1 MSNEVTVRQIFT
13 PSRIEVRE
21 GDGTAGG
28 PHVIE
33 GYAVRFGERSR
44 CQYRD
49 TEVEVYEVIDPG
61 AITRELLDGCDI
73 RLTVFHDDLRILGR
87 SRRGEG
93 TLTYDVDEQGVRY
106 RCELPD
112 TADGRMVYEL
122 VRRGDLAGSSFK
134 FEVFYADATAVETI
148 TEQADDGHTIAEVHI
163 RRVERVLDFTVA
175 ANPVYPTTTAEVRD
189 AIEGAVS
196 GAAQVAAQAG
206 EPVAQ
211 TEETVA
217 QAEEPTVQAS
227 APDGAQAAP
236 ADEESGAD
244 PDEEI
249 DTQEAEVLARAIDS
263 HYQNHN
269 PQNQAEMPNRETTSQ
284 GPSLTTLVRDAI
296 AQRPG
301 RVEFIIQQRAEGEGG
316 GSQTP
321 ATPTDTV
328 QPNTI
333 TTTHADAGSLVPLHV
348 QQVID
353 DVEEGLIYDKV
364 GINLTHSNA
373 GEFVWPYWTAGAVQ
387 IVGETEKLV
396 PSELTVGKLT
406 ARPERM
412 GITFE
417 MSYESF
423 YQTEGVMEKIVRKAL
438 ALAAQRGINALLL
451 SPTKPKGAASIQGP
465 FVAAKAKAVTL
476 PSNLTYKSINAI
488 KAKLLETGLAL
499 NPVWVMSAARNC
511 ELEATPRDAGSGIMM
526 IEDGK
531 LSGYPVF
538 VSHQVTDDYL
548 FLGDFAYQPAGFFGE
563 MRLIV
568 DPYTGA
574 DRNMIK
580 ITLNF
585 GFATT
590 TLRPAAFVA
599 GKFATA

>member
-1 MSNEVTVRQIFT
+1 MSKEVTVRQIFT
-13 PSRIEVRE
+13 PSRIEVRD
-21 GDGTAGG
+21 GDGAADG

-148 TEQADDGHTIAEVHI
+148 TGQADDGHTIAEVHI
-163 RRVERVLDFTVA
+163 KRIERVLDFTVA

-189 AIEGAVS
+189 AIEGAGVEDS
-196 GAAQVAAQAG
+196 
-206 EPVAQ
+206 EHS
-211 TEETVA
+211 ED
-217 QAEEPTVQAS
+217 S
-227 APDGAQAAP
+227 
-236 ADEESGAD
+236 ES
-244 PDEEI
+244 P
-249 DTQEAEVLARAIDS
+249 EAEVLAREIDS
-263 HYQNHN
+263 NYQNHN
-269 PQNQAEMPNRETTSQ
+269 PQNQAEMPTEETTVQ
-284 GPSLTTLVRDAI
+284 APSLTTLVRDAI

-301 RVEFIIQQRAEGEGG
+301 RVEFVIQQRAEGG
-316 GSQTP
+316 
-321 ATPTDTV
+321 DTV
-328 QPNTI
+328 SANALKVTD
-333 TTTHADAGSLVPLHV
+333 ADAGSLVPLRI
-348 QQVID
+348 QQVLD

-373 GEFVWPYWTAGAVQ
+373 GEFVWPYWTSGSVQ

-423 YQTEGVMEKIVRKAL
+423 YQTEGVMENIVRKAL

-451 SPTKPKGAASIQGP
+451 SPTKPTGAASIQGP

-538 VSHQVTDDYL
+538 VSHQATDDYL

-590 TLRPAAFVA
+590 TLRPEAFVA

>member
-13 PSRIEVRE
+13 PSRIEARD
-21 GDGTAGG
+21 GDGAAGA

-61 AITRELLDGCDI
+61 AITRELLDSCDI

-93 TLTYDVDEQGVRY
+93 TLTYDVDERGVRY

-112 TADGRMVYEL
+112 TADGSMVYEL

-134 FEVFYADATAVETI
+134 FEVFYADATAVETV
-148 TEQADDGHTIAEVHI
+148 TEQAEDGHTIVEVHI

-189 AIEGAVS
+189 AIAGAVS
-196 GAAQVAAQAG
+196 GAAQTAAQAG

-211 TEETVA
+211 
-217 QAEEPTVQAS
+217 AEEPVLQ
-227 APDGAQAAP
+227 

-269 PQNQAEMPNRETTSQ
+269 PQNQAEMPTEETTVQ
-284 GPSLTTLVRDAI
+284 APSLTTLVRDAI

-301 RVEFIIQQRAEGEGG
+301 RVEFIIQQRAEGD
-316 GSQTP
+316 SQTP

-328 QPNTI
+328 SANALKVTN
-333 TTTHADAGSLVPLHV
+333 ADAGALVPLRI
-348 QQVID
+348 QQVLD

-373 GEFVWPYWTAGAVQ
+373 GEFVWPYWTSGAVQ

-423 YQTEGVMEKIVRKAL
+423 YQTEGVMEKIVRKAI
-438 ALAAQRGINALLL
+438 ALAAQRGINTLLL
-451 SPTKPKGAASIQGP
+451 SPTKPTGAASIQGP
-465 FVAAKAKAVTL
+465 FVAAVGASKVVTL
-476 PSNLTYKSINAI
+476 PSTLTYKSINAI
-488 KAKLLETGLAL
+488 KAKLLATGLAL
-499 NPVWVMSAARNC
+499 NPVWVMSAASYCN
-511 ELEATPRDAGSGIMM
+511 LEATPRDTGSGIMM
-526 IEDGK
+526 IENGK
-531 LSGYPVF
+531 LCGYPVF
-538 VSHQVTDDYL
+538 VSHAVTDSYIM
-548 FLGDFAYQPAGFFGE
+548 LGDFAYQPAGFFGE

-580 ITLNF
+580 FTLNF
-585 GFATT
+585 GFATA
-590 TLRPAAFVA
+590 TLRPEAFVA
-599 GKFATA
+599 GKFTTA

>member
-13 PSRIEVRE
+13 PSRIEVRD
-21 GDGTAGG
+21 GDGAAGG

-93 TLTYDVDEQGVRY
+93 TLTYEVDEQGVRY

-163 RRVERVLDFTVA
+163 KRIERVLDFTVA

-189 AIEGAVS
+189 AIEGGGS
-196 GAAQVAAQAG
+196 S
-206 EPVAQ
+206 EDP
-211 TEETVA
+211 ENPENP
-217 QAEEPTVQAS
+217 EN
-227 APDGAQAAP
+227 
-236 ADEESGAD
+236 ADDSEDSENPEDS
-244 PDEEI
+244 
-249 DTQEAEVLARAIDS
+249 EAEVLAREIDS
-263 HYQNHN
+263 NYQNHN
-269 PQNQAEMPNRETTSQ
+269 PQNQAEMPTEETTTQ
-284 GPSLTTLVRDAI
+284 APSLTTLVRDAI

-301 RVEFIIQQRAEGEGG
+301 RVEFIIQQRAEGD
-316 GSQTP
+316 SQTP

-328 QPNTI
+328 SANALKVTN
-333 TTTHADAGSLVPLHV
+333 ADAGSLVPLRI
-348 QQVID
+348 QQVLD

-373 GEFVWPYWTAGAVQ
+373 GEFVWPYWTCGSVQ

-396 PSELTVGKLT
+396 PSELTTGKLT

-451 SPTKPKGAASIQGP
+451 SPTKPTGAASIQGP
-465 FVAAKAKAVTL
+465 FVVAKAKAVTL
-476 PSNLTYKSINAI
+476 PSTLTYKSINAI
-488 KAKLLETGLAL
+488 KAKLLATGLAL

-511 ELEATPRDAGSGIMM
+511 ELEATPRDTGSGIMM

-538 VSHQVTDDYL
+538 VSHQATDDYM

-580 ITLNF
+580 FTLNF
-585 GFATT
+585 GFATA
-590 TLRPAAFVA
+590 TLRPEAFVA

>member
-13 PSRIEVRE
+13 PSRIEARD
-21 GDGTAGG
+21 GDGAAGA

-61 AITRELLDGCDI
+61 AITRELLDSCDI

-112 TADGRMVYEL
+112 TADGSMVYEL

-134 FEVFYADATAVETI
+134 FEVFYADATAVETV
-148 TEQADDGHTIAEVHI
+148 TEQAEDGHTIVEVHI

-189 AIEGAVS
+189 AIAGAVS
-196 GAAQVAAQAG
+196 GAAQAATVQAAGQVAQVEQAAQA
-206 EPVAQ
+206 
-211 TEETVA
+211 
-217 QAEEPTVQAS
+217 AEEPDED
-227 APDGAQAAP
+227 PDGE
-236 ADEESGAD
+236 DDG
-244 PDEEI
+244 
-249 DTQEAEVLARAIDS
+249 EAEVLARAIDN

-269 PQNQAEMPNRETTSQ
+269 PQNQAEMPKPETTSQ
-284 GPSLTTLVRDAI
+284 APSLTTLVRDAI

-301 RVEFIIQQRAEGEGG
+301 RVEFIIQQRADDSGG
-316 GSQTP
+316 AQSP

-328 QPNTI
+328 SANALQVTN
-333 TTTHADAGSLVPLHV
+333 ADAGSLVPLRV

-373 GEFVWPYWTAGAVQ
+373 GEFVWPYWTSGAVQ

-396 PSELTVGKLT
+396 PSELAVGKLT

-423 YQTEGVMEKIVRKAL
+423 YQTEGVMENIVRKAI

-465 FVAAKAKAVTL
+465 FVAAKAKAVAL
-476 PSNLTYKSINAI
+476 PAALTYKSVNAI
-488 KAKLLETGLAL
+488 KAQLLATGLAL

-526 IEDGK
+526 IEDDK
-531 LSGYPVF
+531 LCGYPVF
-538 VSHQVTDDYL
+538 VSHQATDDYL

-585 GFATT
+585 GFATA
-590 TLRPAAFVA
+590 TLRPEAFVA

>member
-13 PSRIEVRE
+13 PSRIEARD
-21 GDGTAGG
+21 GDGAADG

-93 TLTYDVDEQGVRY
+93 TLTYEVDEQGVRY

-112 TADGRMVYEL
+112 TADGSMVYEL

-148 TEQADDGHTIAEVHI
+148 TEQAEDGHTIVEVHI
-163 RRVERVLDFTVA
+163 KRIERVLDFTVA

-189 AIEGAVS
+189 AIAGAVS
-196 GAAQVAAQAG
+196 GAAQAATAQAG
-206 EPVAQ
+206 EQVAESAEA
-211 TEETVA
+211 TE
-217 QAEEPTVQAS
+217 
-227 APDGAQAAP
+227 G
-236 ADEESGAD
+236 
-244 PDEEI
+244 
-249 DTQEAEVLARAIDS
+249 EVLAREIDS
-263 HYQNHN
+263 NYQNHN
-269 PQNQAEMPNRETTSQ
+269 PQNQAEMPTEETTTQ
-284 GPSLTTLVRDAI
+284 APSLTAQVRDAI

-301 RVEFIIQQRAEGEGG
+301 RVEFVIQQRAESG
-316 GSQTP
+316 
-321 ATPTDTV
+321 DTV
-328 QPNTI
+328 SANALKVTN
-333 TTTHADAGSLVPLHV
+333 ADAGALVPLRI
-348 QQVID
+348 QQVLD

-373 GEFVWPYWTAGAVQ
+373 GEFVWPYWTSGSVQ
-387 IVGETEKLV
+387 IVGETAKLV
-396 PSELTVGKLT
+396 PSELTIGKLT

-423 YQTEGVMEKIVRKAL
+423 YQTEGVMENIVRKAI
-438 ALAAQRGINALLL
+438 ALAAQRGINTLLL
-451 SPTKPKGAASIQGP
+451 SPTKPTGAASIQGP
-465 FVAAKAKAVTL
+465 FVAAVGAAKVVTL
-476 PSNLTYKSINAI
+476 PAALTYKSINAL
-488 KAKLLETGLAL
+488 KAKLLATGLAL
-499 NPVWVMSAARNC
+499 NPVWVMSAATYCN
-511 ELEATPRDAGSGIMM
+511 LEATPRDAGSGIMM
-526 IEDGK
+526 IENGK
-531 LSGYPVF
+531 LCGYPVF
-538 VSHQVTDDYL
+538 VSHAVTDSYIM
-548 FLGDFAYQPAGFFGE
+548 LGDFAYQPAGFFGE

-580 ITLNF
+580 FTLNF
-585 GFATT
+585 GFATA
-590 TLRPAAFVA
+590 TLRPEAFVA
-599 GKFATA
+599 GKLTTA

>member
-1 MSNEVTVRQIFT
+1 MSNMTTTEPTVRQIFT

-189 AIEGAVS
+189 AIEGAGVEHS
-196 GAAQVAAQAG
+196 
-206 EPVAQ
+206 EDS
-211 TEETVA
+211 EHSEHS
-217 QAEEPTVQAS
+217 EDS
-227 APDGAQAAP
+227 
-236 ADEESGAD
+236 ES
-244 PDEEI
+244 P
-249 DTQEAEVLARAIDS
+249 EAEVLARAIDS

-269 PQNQAEMPNRETTSQ
+269 PQNQAEMPTEETTTQ
-284 GPSLTTLVRDAI
+284 APSLTTLVRDAI

-301 RVEFIIQQRAEGEGG
+301 RVEFVIQQRAEGG
-316 GSQTP
+316 GSQTS
-321 ATPTDTV
+321 ATTTDTV
-328 QPNTI
+328 SANALKVTN
-333 TTTHADAGSLVPLHV
+333 ADAGSLVPLRI
-348 QQVID
+348 QQVLD

-373 GEFVWPYWTAGAVQ
+373 GEFVWPYWTSGSVQ
-387 IVGETEKLV
+387 IVGETAKLV
-396 PSELTVGKLT
+396 PSELTIGKLT

-423 YQTEGVMEKIVRKAL
+423 YQTEGVMENIVRKAI
-438 ALAAQRGINALLL
+438 ALAAQRGINTLLL
-451 SPTKPKGAASIQGP
+451 SPTKPTGAASIQGP
-465 FVAAKAKAVTL
+465 FVAAVGASKVVTL
-476 PSNLTYKSINAI
+476 PSTLTYKSINAI
-488 KAKLLETGLAL
+488 KAKLLATGLAL
-499 NPVWVMSAARNC
+499 NPVWVMSAASYCN
-511 ELEATPRDAGSGIMM
+511 LEATPRDTGSGIMM
-526 IEDGK
+526 IENGK
-531 LSGYPVF
+531 LCGYPVF
-538 VSHQVTDDYL
+538 VSHAVTDSYIM
-548 FLGDFAYQPAGFFGE
+548 LGDFAYQPAGFFGE

-580 ITLNF
+580 FTLNF
-585 GFATT
+585 GFATA
-590 TLRPAAFVA
+590 TLRSEAFVA
-599 GKFATA
+599 GKFTTA

>member
-61 AITRELLDGCDI
+61 AITRDLLDGCDI

-163 RRVERVLDFTVA
+163 KRIERVLDFTVA

-211 TEETVA
+211 AEETVA
-217 QAEEPTVQAS
+217 QAG
-227 APDGAQAAP
+227 APDGTQAAP

-249 DTQEAEVLARAIDS
+249 DTQEAEVLAREIDS
-263 HYQNHN
+263 NYQNHN
-269 PQNQAEMPNRETTSQ
+269 PQNQAEMPTEETTTQ
-284 GPSLTTLVRDAI
+284 APSLTTLVRDAI

-301 RVEFIIQQRAEGEGG
+301 RVEFIIQQRAEGD
-316 GSQTP
+316 SQSP

-328 QPNTI
+328 SANALKVTN
-333 TTTHADAGSLVPLHV
+333 ADAGSLVPLRI
-348 QQVID
+348 QQVLD

-373 GEFVWPYWTAGAVQ
+373 GEFVWPYWTSGSVQ
-387 IVGETEKLV
+387 IVGETAKLV
-396 PSELTVGKLT
+396 PSELTIGKLT

-423 YQTEGVMEKIVRKAL
+423 YQTEGVMENIVRKAI
-438 ALAAQRGINALLL
+438 ALAAQRGINTLLL
-451 SPTKPKGAASIQGP
+451 SPTKPTGAASIQGP

-476 PSNLTYKSINAI
+476 PSTLTYKSINAI
-488 KAKLLETGLAL
+488 KAKLLATGLAL

-511 ELEATPRDAGSGIMM
+511 ELEATPRDTGSGIMM

-538 VSHQVTDDYL
+538 VSHQATDDYM

-580 ITLNF
+580 FTLNF
-585 GFATT
+585 GFATA
-590 TLRPAAFVA
+590 TLRPEAFVA